1 MSNRQ
6 HKSKPMCISDISKRM
21 TTRSQIREQ
30 SSTSVPNPPKVTNT
44 ESINITVD
52 GYTNI
57 LTEWYILLVNKLY
70 NLKYYYSRKTLLLVK
85 CFFSKCFINIIISN
99 YTVYTTNRI

>member
-6 HKSKPMCISDISKRM
+6 NKSKPLSFSDLGKRM

-44 ESINITVD
+44 EPTNIMVD
-52 GYTNI
+52 GYSST
-57 LTEWYILLVNKLY
+57 
-70 NLKYYYSRKTLLLVK
+70 SA
-85 CFFSKCFINIIISN
+85 
-99 YTVYTTNRI
+99 